1 MQFHVEDMTCGGCA
15 KAVTNAILSVD
26 AKANVSADSV
36 TRKVAVE
43 TAASRAEIE
52 EVLNEAGYPAKA
64 A

>member
-1 MQFHVEDMTCGGCA
+1 MEFHVEDMTCGGCA

-26 AKANVSADSV
+26 AKAKVSADPV

-43 TAASRAEIE
+43 TAASRTEIE

>member
-26 AKANVSADSV
+26 AKAKVSADPA

-43 TAASRAEIE
+43 TASSREAIE
-52 EVLNEAGYPAKA
+52 DALNEAGYPAKA